1 VRPGQ
6 RVGKYVLV
14 ERIAQGGMAEVWGA
28 RVEGPE
34 GFVKPV
40 AMKFILENFSGDAE
54 FERLF
59 VNEARVAARLQ
70 HANLVTIF
78 DFDKVPASEGEV
90 GRYYIAMERV
100 DGHDLRRVLQAA
112 EGRGRLFSHPL
123 ALHVAGEVLKG
134 LRYVHE
140 RRDPDRGTP
149 LGLIHRDVSPH
160 NVLVGMGGEVK
171 LSDFGIAKAMTQS
184 LGTRSGMIRG
194 KLSYAS
200 PEQLRAEAIDH
211 RTDQFALGIALWE
224 MLTHRRL
231 FDGADEVEIIGRVL
245 RCEVPPMGDTP
256 FGPVHPAIET
266 IVSKMLSPAK
276 EDRYPTTSAALS
288 AVLAAPGYT
297 HDGTIL
303 SNLMQEIFPET
314 ERAAAQAATVRMDTP
329 FPGGTTP
336 PPQVSPRG
344 GVSGETRTI
353 TGSDLHR
360 AASAPPP
367 DRRPPRRTAGPVG
380 QVTGSSYVSGLDEG
394 LAYALRPRSRWPFV
408 AGGILLGG
416 AAIGAFFLLRPTQS
430 GLGGASRLPSAAS
443 RHTSPAEAL
452 PLPEASDK
460 RVEAPG
466 GTGLAPVE
474 KSPATGEATEAVVVP
489 PRELEKDSAR
499 PASHGG
505 RGRERAEHARGK
517 RNPSGRGENKGQAVS
532 VEGDHPPESPSKPE
546 PSPPK
551 GEPSQTRGPT
561 SSNSAPI
568 IP

>member
-1 VRPGQ
+1 
-6 RVGKYVLV
+6 
-14 ERIAQGGMAEVWGA
+14 MAEVWGA

-78 DFDKVPASEGEV
+78 DFDKIPASEGEV

-100 DGHDLRRVLQAA
+100 DGHDLRRVLQTA

-140 RRDPDRGTP
+140 RRDLDRGTP

-200 PEQLRAEAIDH
+200 PEQLRAESIDH

-245 RCEVPPMGDTP
+245 RCDVPPMGDTP
-256 FGPVHPAIET
+256 FGPVHPLVET
-266 IVSKMLSPAK
+266 IVSKMLSPNK

-303 SNLMQEIFPET
+303 SNLMQEVFPET
-314 ERAAAQAATVRMDTP
+314 ERVAAQAATVRMDTP
-329 FPGGTTP
+329 FPGATTP
-336 PPQVSPRG
+336 PPQPTPRG

-353 TGSDLHR
+353 TGGDLNR
-360 AASAPPP
+360 GGGTPSS
-367 DRRPPRRTAGPVG
+367 DRRASRRPTGKPLE
-380 QVTGSSYVSGLDEG
+380 QITGSSYVSGLDEG

-416 AAIGAFFLLRPTQS
+416 LAIGAFFILRPAGTDF
-430 GLGGASRLPSAAS
+430 GGNPRLPSAGA
-443 RHTSPAEAL
+443 RHTNPAE
-452 PLPEASDK
+452 PLPSPVGREKPSEPPSATPT
-460 RVEAPG
+460 APLERPAGVAG
-466 GTGLAPVE
+466 GDPGDAL
-474 KSPATGEATEAVVVP
+474 VVP
-489 PRELEKDSAR
+489 PREEEKDTAR
-499 PASHGG
+499 GAS
-505 RGRERAEHARGK
+505 RGRARTEHVRGK
-517 RNPSGRGENKGQAVS
+517 HNASVHGEPKGQAVAADR
-532 VEGDHPPESPSKPE
+532 ERPPEGGSKPE
-546 PSPPK
+546 QPSIKGDTSK
-551 GEPSQTRGPT
+551 GETSPARGPT